1 MKNYVVGIISMFD
14 NDLKLFKVIAEDEYN
29 AVKKAMVEFAGN
41 EENQKHEIDWQ
52 NSKEYPT
59 DLKGLESVYEE
70 VPFAII
76 EV

>member
-52 NSKEYPT
+52 NSKE
-59 DLKGLESVYEE
+59 
-70 VPFAII
+70 
-76 EV
+76 